1 MKIILLS
8 LMMAI
13 GAYSFSQ
20 EIRIT
25 VSAENKSI
33 TTAIDED
40 NTGKLLNLQT
50 SLEPSEAYLVA
61 KLNRDEI
68 GKGWT
73 RNFIIYDN
81 EDNEVSRL
89 AQMKD
94 NTYGVALKN
103 IKPLLK
109 PAQEYSLY
117 TIVLPED
124 PQKAMEVKVARQ
136 LICKIKID

>member
-8 LMMAI
+8 IMMAT

-20 EIRIT
+20 EIRVT
-25 VSAENKSI
+25 VSAQNKSI
-33 TTAIDED
+33 TTVVDED
-40 NTGKLLNLQT
+40 NTGKVLNLQT
-50 SLEPSEAYLVA
+50 STEPSEAYLIA
-61 KLNRDEI
+61 KLNHDELN
-68 GKGWT
+68 KGWT

-81 EDNEVSRL
+81 EDNEISRL

-94 NTYGVALKN
+94 NTYSVALKN
-103 IKPLLK
+103 LKPLLK
-109 PAQEYSLY
+109 PGQEYSLY

-136 LICKIKID
+136 LICKIQVD